1 MINQTFPITPPPEAL
16 QQWRH
21 QWACCPQNSDPNLG
35 SYIANQASHWGWDQ
49 RGAATEAELQKA
61 ADQELEACCEWL
73 DRRLFGRDE
82 IAELRA
88 ARRKPPSLKEQA
100 LSELNLTADP
110 YGAELSRT
118 QFELIRRALEA
129 LPND

>member
-1 MINQTFPITPPPEAL
+1 MQRAGGAAMTDPITPPLEML
-16 QQWRH
+16 QQWASEY
-21 QWACCPQNSDPNLG
+21 WGNPGECLG
-35 SYIANQASHWGWDQ
+35 NGEKYIAAQSAQWG
-49 RGAATEAELQKA
+49 

-88 ARRKPPSLKEQA
+88 ARRPKPLSLKEVA
-100 LSELNLTADP
+100 LEDLRSIELLQKEHKIIACTFN
-110 YGAELSRT
+110 
-118 QFELIRRALEA
+118 IRRALEA